1 MSFAISDYDAMAPLG
16 VMIKGLGA
24 VLLLLAALVAPASAA
39 SFTMKRGLN
48 LDIWTTWPAEDR
60 WADPDAILPYPEW
73 RQFLADTDLEA
84 LKASGF
90 DFLRMP
96 VDPAPFL
103 SAKTSAL
110 RDDLYASVLESARMV
125 NRAGLK
131 VVVDLHLIPA
141 GGNRS
146 VGMGEVMS
154 DPALFDAYIEV
165 VRKMAAALAN
175 EDPAR
180 IAFEPMNEPVVDCD
194 ADNTHSWPDRL
205 QRLYAAARASAT
217 KLTLVLSGGCYA
229 SAEALSK
236 VDPATIPDDNVIWTF
251 HSYDPFLL
259 THQGA
264 TWAGDFIPHVT
275 GLPYPLSAVPR
286 AELDAALDRIRARIK
301 VEAPWTRRNGLLAY
315 LDEQVASMD
324 SEDEL
329 LGIMDAPFSK
339 AEKWARANGIKP
351 ENVTLGEFGM
361 IRQEYG
367 NPHVMPAK
375 YRAAYARDMIARAE
389 AHGFSWSLWGYGG
402 AFGVVDAFEGRK
414 AEPDVLDMV
423 RKLAK

>member
-24 VLLLLAALVAPASAA
+24 VLLLLAALVAPASAT

-48 LDIWTTWPAEDR
+48 LDIWTTWPAEDK
-60 WADPDAILPYPEW
+60 WADRDAILPYPEW
-73 RQFLADTDLEA
+73 RKFLADTDLEA

-236 VDPATIPDDNVIWTF
+236 VDPKAIPDDNVIWTF

-286 AELDAALDRIRARIK
+286 AELDAALDSIRARIK
-301 VEAPWTRRNGLLAY
+301 AEAPWTRRSGLLAY

-339 AEKWARANGIKP
+339 AEKWAKANGIKP

-402 AFGVVDAFEGRK
+402 AFGVVEAFEGKK
-414 AEPDVLDMV
+414 AEPDVLEMV
-423 RKLAK
+423 RKLAN

>member
-1 MSFAISDYDAMAPLG
+1 
-16 VMIKGLGA
+16 
-24 VLLLLAALVAPASAA
+24 
-39 SFTMKRGLN
+39 
-48 LDIWTTWPAEDR
+48 
-60 WADPDAILPYPEW
+60 
-73 RQFLADTDLEA
+73 
-84 LKASGF
+84 
-90 DFLRMP
+90 
-96 VDPAPFL
+96 
-103 SAKTSAL
+103 L
-110 RDDLYASVLESARMV
+110 RDDLYASVLESVRMV

-194 ADNTHSWPDRL
+194 ADNTHSWSDRL
-205 QRLYAAARASAT
+205 RRLYAAARASAT